1 MSGKNVLGRVLTVL
15 GAVLILAALS
25 LVLYNYRHE
34 HESKK
39 TMDNVLVRLD
49 NEIPDEPQKEEAS
62 PFDVFDADDGYSD
75 DSTAEVSDEDESL
88 SLDGDEYIGIISLP
102 ALDREYPILKYW
114 SYPNMNI
121 APCRYDGIRAGR
133 DLIICGHKIVFA
145 VKINCSRIKHCIYS
159 KPFHKI
165 GIGLGVK
172 IIPPYQRSMIGS
184 QHRVDIPVIHT
195 VIALGN
201 SVFTGD
207 QAFILLLLT
216 SFVDLKNIHS
226 HKSFHSYIVLFK
238 YTISS

>member
-133 DLIICGHKIVFA
+133 DLIICGHNYAGFFDNLSKLNSGDEIIFTDIKGRKFIYEVSYTELIDGWDTDSMYIGARQDWDLTLFTCTWSGYSRVTVRA
-145 VKINCSRIKHCIYS
+145 VLSE
-159 KPFHKI
+159 
-165 GIGLGVK
+165 
-172 IIPPYQRSMIGS
+172 QR
-184 QHRVDIPVIHT
+184 
-195 VIALGN
+195 N
-201 SVFTGD
+201 
-207 QAFILLLLT
+207 
-216 SFVDLKNIHS
+216 
-226 HKSFHSYIVLFK
+226 
-238 YTISS
+238 